1 MLKPPSKREE
11 EVDIHPTAI
20 ISTQA
25 KLGAGVRVGPYAII
39 GDNVVI
45 GDHNIIESH
54 VVIEGWTEI
63 GHNNHFY
70 PYTVIGTPP
79 QDLKFKGEKT
89 QIIIGNNNIFREFIT
104 VNLGT
109 QGGGGVTTIG
119 DNNFFMAYSH
129 IAHDCK
135 VGNGVIFYNA
145 GTLAG
150 HVEVEDFATVGAFS
164 GVHQY
169 CVVGK
174 YSFIGGYSVITR
186 DVLPY
191 SKTVGNRAKTY
202 GVNFIGLRRKE
213 FSSEAIQNIKSAYQ
227 ILFQSKLNTTQALE
241 KIESELKNSPE
252 VSYLVDFIRR
262 SKRGI
267 VK

>member
-1 MLKPPSKREE
+1 M
-11 EVDIHPTAI
+11 DIHPTAI
-20 ISTQA
+20 ISPQA
-25 KLGAGVRVGPYAII
+25 KLGAGVRVGPYSII

-45 GDHNIIESH
+45 GDHNIVESH

-79 QDLKFKGEKT
+79 QDIKFKGEKS
-89 QIIIGNNNIFREFIT
+89 QVIIGSNNIFREFIT

-109 QGGGGVTTIG
+109 KGGGGVTTIG
-119 DNNFFMAYSH
+119 DNNYFMAYSH

-135 VGNGVIFYNA
+135 VGSGVIFGNA

-164 GVHQY
+164 GVHQH

-191 SKTVGNRAKTY
+191 SKAVGNRAKTY
-202 GVNFIGLRRKE
+202 GINFIGLRRKG
-213 FSSEAIQNIKSAYQ
+213 FSSEVIQNIKAAYK

-252 VSYLVDFIRR
+252 VIYLADFIRR

-267 VK
+267 IK

>member
-1 MLKPPSKREE
+1 MLKPPSKREG

-20 ISTQA
+20 ISHHA
-25 KLGAGVRVGPYAII
+25 KLGAGVKVGPYSII
-39 GDNVVI
+39 GDKVAI
-45 GDHNIIESH
+45 GDHNIIEAH
-54 VVIEGWTEI
+54 VVIEAWTEI
-63 GHNNHFY
+63 GENNHFY
-70 PYTVIGTPP
+70 PFTAVGTPP
-79 QDLKFKGEKT
+79 QDLKFKGEKSRVT
-89 QIIIGNNNIFREFIT
+89 IGNNNIFREFIT

-109 QGGGGVTTIG
+109 LGGGGVTSIG
-119 DNNFFMAYSH
+119 NNNYFMAYSH

-135 VGNGVIFYNA
+135 VGNGVIFGNA

-150 HVEVEDFATVGAFS
+150 HVEVEDYATVGAFS
-164 GVHQY
+164 GVHQH

-202 GVNFIGLRRKE
+202 GVNFIGLRRSG
-213 FSSEAIQNIKSAYQ
+213 FSPEAIQNIKSAYK
-227 ILFQSKLNTTQALE
+227 ILLQSRLNTTQALE
-241 KIESELKNSPE
+241 KIEREINNSPE

-267 VK
+267 IK